1 MDFDANKTPNEITK
15 EGAFETTCLR
25 YSSVTGEWDKKS
37 RKEFHQLKDTDQK
50 FSCSDY
56 YDVSANKYHVKC
68 GKSLRFWE
76 NKGWINKIDPYGW
89 FHCYFRYWL
98 GRRSKDNER
107 QISRWKG
114 ILSRLEK

>member
-50 FSCSDY
+50 FSCSVY
-56 YDVSANKYHVKC
+56 YDVRAPTYLVK
-68 GKSLRFWE
+68 
-76 NKGWINKIDPYGW
+76 
-89 FHCYFRYWL
+89 
-98 GRRSKDNER
+98 
-107 QISRWKG
+107 
-114 ILSRLEK
+114 